1 MLLSTSQP
9 NIGPEPYVVSEM
21 MRSGCG
27 LDLSQFDAV
36 PLIAFTA
43 TMEMNYRTNTDR

>member
-21 MRSGCG
+21 MRSGCE

-43 TMEMNYRTNTDR
+43 TIEMNYRTNTDR